1 MPIFAFSEKVQ
12 EVIDT
17 VFLLCKRT
25 TERAT
30 ARSQTFNSVVIADP
44 DLESRSI
51 FFILN
56 FFDFFLELSE
66 IRGGRGKIGT
76 AEYPELPQ
84 R

>member
-30 ARSQTFNSVVIADP
+30 AQSQTFNSVVIADP

-56 FFDFFLELSE
+56 FFDFFFGVE
-66 IRGGRGKIGT
+66 
-76 AEYPELPQ
+76 
-84 R
+84 